1 MKIPPSHY
9 REIDYVV
16 VDELPDEQRKQLKAQ
31 SSLEFIKILISGK
44 VVGPCLQYKH
54 YELWFHQVY
63 KRATLTPTPQE
74 NETLSYVLKQA

>member
-16 VDELPDEQRKQLKAQ
+16 VDELPEEQRKQIKAQ
-31 SSLEFIKILISGK
+31 GSLEFIKILVNGK
-44 VVGPCLQYKH
+44 IVGPCLQYKH

-63 KRATLTPTPQE
+63 KRAKVATTPQE
-74 NETLSYVLKQA
+74 NDTLTYVLNQT